1 MLSVAAVCA
10 ARRLAQH
17 AAGPSAAAGPGGGR
31 HLCLARGPAA
41 PLRLRAPARPPAP
54 ALARG
59 KATTS
64 SSSSTEVATTA
75 VAAGA
80 EAGWGRAAR
89 QLLRDYKQL
98 AKFRLSLL
106 VVSTGAAGYV
116 AGSGERVDWAGCG
129 WLCAGT
135 MALSSCANAVNQ
147 VLEVKYD
154 GLMKRTLNRPLPRGR
169 VSVPHAV
176 GFAAVLGA
184 GGVAVLGLKC
194 NALTAGLGAANVALY
209 TGVYTPLK
217 QLHVANTW
225 VGAVVGAIPPL
236 MGWAAAAGGLGAGAL
251 VLAGALQFWQLP
263 HFMSLAWLCRHDYAK
278 GGYKM
283 LPLVDPSGARTAAV
297 AVRNS
302 LYLLPLGFLAERWGV
317 ATEEFTYQAAALST
331 GMLAASL
338 VFYTKPSA
346 DTARTLFRASLFHLP
361 LYMASLMWN
370 RIPQD
375 EAGRAKHARRAEAQA
390 RAGGSYNLPLLPGM
404 FPAVPTGMP
413 RQVQNVYREAGAPEG
428 GRGGAGGDRRA
439 DAIVQGGTGR
449 RRTPE

>member
-1 MLSVAAVCA
+1 MLSVQALHA

-17 AAGPSAAAGPGGGR
+17 AAGPSAAARG
-31 HLCLARGPAA
+31 HNLCLTRARPPAGR
-41 PLRLRAPARPPAP
+41 PLFSTARPPAP
-54 ALARG
+54 RLALRPPGGALRG
-59 KATTS
+59 KATA
-64 SSSSTEVATTA
+64 SSSSTTA
-75 VAAGA
+75 AAVGAAGA

-89 QLLRDYKQL
+89 QLLGDYKQL

-169 VSVPHAV
+169 ISVPHAV

-338 VFYTKPSA
+338 VFYSKPSA

-390 RAGGSYNLPLLPGM
+390 RAGGSYGLPLLPGM

-413 RQVQNVYREAGAPEG
+413 RQVRNVY
-428 GRGGAGGDRRA
+428 GGAGRGAGPERPGPPRA
-439 DAIVQGGTGR
+439 AGAGTAETGKP
-449 RRTPE
+449 TP

>member
-1 MLSVAAVCA
+1 MLSVQALHA

-17 AAGPSAAAGPGGGR
+17 AAGPSAAARG
-31 HLCLARGPAA
+31 HNLCLTRARPPAGR
-41 PLRLRAPARPPAP
+41 PLFSTARPPAP
-54 ALARG
+54 RLALRPPGGALRG
-59 KATTS
+59 KATA
-64 SSSSTEVATTA
+64 SSSSTTA
-75 VAAGA
+75 AAVGAAGA

-89 QLLRDYKQL
+89 QLLGDYKQL

-169 VSVPHAV
+169 ISVPHAV

-297 AVRNS
+297 AS
-302 LYLLPLGFLAERWGV
+302 P
-317 ATEEFTYQAAALST
+317 T
-331 GMLAASL
+331 
-338 VFYTKPSA
+338 PSA
-346 DTARTLFRASLFHLP
+346 
-361 LYMASLMWN
+361 
-370 RIPQD
+370 
-375 EAGRAKHARRAEAQA
+375 
-390 RAGGSYNLPLLPGM
+390 
-404 FPAVPTGMP
+404 PAVGS
-413 RQVQNVYREAGAPEG
+413 G
-428 GRGGAGGDRRA
+428 GR
-439 DAIVQGGTGR
+439 
-449 RRTPE
+449 